1 MLCMFNTPSKCF
13 FHCAN
18 FSSLVLIGCPFSIKM
33 VDVGLALFA
42 LMSYNFLKKS
52 PCRLCFKLSSK
63 SSIILSSSHL
73 SQSFLTAAPT
83 ALQSFNTLSVFLHTA
98 FNTPAIW
105 CTPFSSPHCM
115 RCTVHSLIH
124 FFRFFLFLCQ
134 CSLLASM
141 MVCFTSFHLSSTF
154 PLLFSKHFMM
164 VFMNST
170 LMDASCRSFTLK
182 RLCLSP
188 LVSFV
193 VSIVCTGSQ
202 DGDHSQYCI
211 HNRLWYLG
219 LIRSFSA
226 LLGYSS

>member
-1 MLCMFNTPSKCF
+1 
-13 FHCAN
+13 
-18 FSSLVLIGCPFSIKM
+18 
-33 VDVGLALFA
+33 
-42 LMSYNFLKKS
+42 MSYNFLKKS

-83 ALQSFNTLSVFLHTA
+83 ALQRFQYSLCLPASCIQHSCHLVYAFLFA
-98 FNTPAIW
+98 
-105 CTPFSSPHCM
+105 SL

-226 LLGYSS
+226 LLGYSSWVWVAYCSQVDTMSLEVCTYGQRRCW